1 MSKVALYTA
10 AVVFTFLAIVQ
21 TTFYVLETHILV
33 GTTLFRPFNVLM
45 AAILFTG
52 MAVWMVIGGL
62 DIGSHKKKLP

>member
-21 TTFYVLETHILV
+21 TTFYVLDTHILV

-45 AAILFTG
+45 AAILFTV
-52 MAVWMVIGGL
+52 MAVWMVIAGL
-62 DIGSHKKKLP
+62 DLGSDKKRLP

>member
-45 AAILFTG
+45 AAIVFTV
-52 MAVWMVIGGL
+52 MAVWMVIAGL